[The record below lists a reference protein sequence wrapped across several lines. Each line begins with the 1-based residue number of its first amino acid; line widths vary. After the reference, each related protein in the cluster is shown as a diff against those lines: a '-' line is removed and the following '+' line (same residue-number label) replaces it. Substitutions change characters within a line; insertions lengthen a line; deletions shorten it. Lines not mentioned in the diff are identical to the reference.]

1 MTVHNEICV
10 LETLLPGHGRVP
22 GKGQA
27 ECRETSQAAVLRV
40 QAWARAA
47 VEKESKGMMS
57 PREPDEKGVRG
68 GTYWTQRER
77 ERQLLGVRSD

>member
-1 MTVHNEICV
+1 M
-10 LETLLPGHGRVP
+10 
-22 GKGQA
+22 
-27 ECRETSQAAVLRV
+27 RV